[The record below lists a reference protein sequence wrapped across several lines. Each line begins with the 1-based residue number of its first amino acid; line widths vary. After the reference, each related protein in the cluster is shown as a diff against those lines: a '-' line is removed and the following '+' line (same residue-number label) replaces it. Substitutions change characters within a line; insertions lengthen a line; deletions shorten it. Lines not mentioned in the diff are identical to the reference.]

1 MKTRKHFD
9 RMLLLAML
17 LVFIIPVQGRTMR
30 ERQEKITREI
40 TITPATRIS
49 FENKNGPVKVET
61 WDKNA
66 IKVDIQIVIDGEDNE
81 INKVLEALRNLEF
94 IKDNETVLFKTRF
107 YKMMSG
113 VIPGHF
119 KVILLNGTTVRLNRL
134 DLSYVLTIP
143 KNNTLSVKNAYD
155 RLILPNLSG
164 KLNLDLYEC
173 DLTAGT
179 IANDA
184 EMQLKYGKATVDSV
198 MDVKLTLYEN
208 DLSLTKAGDIRMDSK
223 YSSVGIM
230 TAGSLN
236 IDSYEDKI
244 TVARHGDVSAVA
256 KYTTLNLAGFNR
268 GTFDLYECQ
277 LKTGD
282 VNILAIGA
290 KYTLMEFQSCRA
302 LVFTTSYEN
311 KLRGGIIGDLK
322 ASSNYS
328 SYRIDRF
335 EGKITFTSSYEDEI
349 MVKSVSKKF
358 IGIDLDGKY
367 TELNLIFET
376 DAAYKIDADTR
387 YTDFDYRKE
396 FFREIRYHKEDEE
409 FRYVAVTQGADES
422 TAPVI
427 SLRMYE
433 GKVVLR

>member
-1 MKTRKHFD
+1 M
-9 RMLLLAML
+9 LLAML
-17 LVFIIPVQGRTMR
+17 LVFIIPVEGRTMR
-30 ERQEKITREI
+30 ERQEKITREM
-40 TITPATRIS
+40 TITPATLIS
-49 FENKNGPVKVET
+49 FENKNGPVTVET
-61 WDKNA
+61 WDKNTVK
-66 IKVDIQIVIDGEDNE
+66 IDIRLVIDGEDNE
-81 INKVLEALRNLEF
+81 INKVLEAVRNLEF
-94 IKDNETVLFKTRF
+94 IKDNETVLFKTGF

-119 KVILLNGTTVRLNRL
+119 KMTLLNGTTVRLNRL

-143 KNNTLSVKNAYD
+143 KTNALSIKNAYD
-155 RLILPNLSG
+155 WLILPDLNG

-184 EMQLKYGKATVDSV
+184 EIQMKYGKAAVDSIQ
-198 MDVKLTLYEN
+198 DVKLTLYET
-208 DLSLTKAGDIRMDSK
+208 DLSLAKAGDIRMDAK
-223 YSSVGIM
+223 YSTVDIKA
-230 TAGSLN
+230 AGSLN

-244 TVARHGDVSAVA
+244 AIARHGDVNAVA

-268 GTFDLYECQ
+268 GTFDLYECK
-277 LKTGD
+277 LKTGN

-290 KYTLMEFQSCRA
+290 KYTGMEFQSCRA
-302 LVFTTSYEN
+302 LVFTTAYEN
-311 KLRGGIIGDLK
+311 KLQAGTIGDLK
-322 ASSNYS
+322 STSSYS
-328 SYRIDRF
+328 QYRIDRF

-349 MVKSVSKKF
+349 IVKSVSKKF
-358 IGIDLDGKY
+358 TGLDLDGKY
-367 TELNLIFET
+367 TELNLCFEF

-396 FFREIRYHKEDEE
+396 NFREIRYHKEDEE

-433 GKVVLR
+433 GKVLLR